1 MRAST
6 DILKKQLLNAI
17 EHALMEDE
25 ISIEKYESLVRAVN
39 NTSADDRFTVIPM
52 DVEKIVVILP

>member
-39 NTSADDRFTVIPM
+39 NTGADDKFTVIPM